1 MDFFM
6 YRGFDWWHTTRRRLR
21 GNRPLQMLSVVML
34 VVFPAWCLF
43 VLEYYNVQKL
53 DMLTEFFAQRRGPA
67 LFALLVLYAVFA
79 LLLLLVRKGAVA
91 CGLLGAVSVIFA
103 YINSMKVALNGD
115 NFFPKDFFL
124 AGELGEISSF
134 VTVGPPEWFVLAAA
148 ATVFWVAALA
158 VMGTGLPWDW
168 KLRFPLALAG
178 LLLCAI
184 PFTATASA
192 TALLERFDLQVMD
205 TALQSS
211 NYEQNGFV
219 SAFMLNLFTIHLEE
233 PKDYSES
240 YLAQL
245 MEGYEA
251 IPATNEEPFDVILVL
266 SESFFDLRTLNG
278 LDLSHNPLERYD
290 ELLTRE
296 NCYSGTF
303 YSTALNGGTVRPEF
317 EVLTGLTTDYLPGG
331 SVPYEYVDREIEGY
345 VSNYKDA
352 GYTAVALHPY
362 LKKFY
367 SRDKAYPYL
376 GYDAFYGEDEIV
388 EMVDVDFRWNR
399 ISDASLERAIELC
412 MDKAEGPMCLF
423 AITME
428 NHQPYSGELDEYSAV
443 TVTSS
448 VLNESLR
455 RAVNIYAQ
463 RLYDADQMLGALAD
477 YVDSRARPTILVF
490 FGDHKPNLGANL
502 EAYIQ
507 TGVYDPEQ
515 WYDLE
520 NVKSL
525 YSTPFVIYANRDI
538 SGGFFEG
545 NRDNEIT
552 SYNLLNT
559 VAVSTGFGR
568 TAYMRALEE
577 LHRIT
582 PVYNVR
588 LAQDLG
594 AGLDRLVELQKQ
606 VTYDRIAGKG
616 YSNG

>member
-1 MDFFM
+1 MF
-6 YRGFDWWHTTRRRLR
+6 
-21 GNRPLQMLSVVML
+21 
-34 VVFPAWCLF
+34 
-43 VLEYYNVQKL
+43 
-53 DMLTEFFAQRRGPA
+53 
-67 LFALLVLYAVFA
+67 
-79 LLLLLVRKGAVA
+79 
-91 CGLLGAVSVIFA
+91 
-103 YINSMKVALNGD
+103 
-115 NFFPKDFFL
+115 
-124 AGELGEISSF
+124 
-134 VTVGPPEWFVLAAA
+134 
-148 ATVFWVAALA
+148 
-158 VMGTGLPWDW
+158 
-168 KLRFPLALAG
+168 
-178 LLLCAI
+178 
-184 PFTATASA
+184 
-192 TALLERFDLQVMD
+192 
-205 TALQSS
+205 
-211 NYEQNGFV
+211 
-219 SAFMLNLFTIHLEE
+219 
-233 PKDYSES
+233 
-240 YLAQL
+240 
-245 MEGYEA
+245 
-251 IPATNEEPFDVILVL
+251 
-266 SESFFDLRTLNG
+266 
-278 LDLSHNPLERYD
+278 
-290 ELLTRE
+290 
-296 NCYSGTF
+296 
-303 YSTALNGGTVRPEF
+303 
-317 EVLTGLTTDYLPGG
+317 
-331 SVPYEYVDREIEGY
+331 
-345 VSNYKDA
+345 
-352 GYTAVALHPY
+352 
-362 LKKFY
+362 
-367 SRDKAYPYL
+367 
-376 GYDAFYGEDEIV
+376 
-388 EMVDVDFRWNR
+388 
-399 ISDASLERAIELC
+399 
-412 MDKAEGPMCLF
+412 LF